1 MKKTSWLRQL
11 LLFSNLLTLTVQFLI
26 MAGYFPVKGLLPAVM
41 VPLLTLMNVL
51 FFVYWILRM
60 HWPFL
65 LFLVFFLLNFNEWKQ
80 LYRFPNNAITVSQGF
95 KIMSFNVRLF
105 NQYQWL
111 KQKNIPYAIEQF
123 VYEKDPDILSLQE
136 YNSDMAPPLERYP
149 YRYIKT
155 AAALGNNGV
164 GIFSKFP
171 LLQTGQIDFENTY
184 NSGVY
189 ADIRYQQDTLRV
201 YNLHLESF
209 QLAATDSLVDQNS
222 SARFFRRLD
231 GVYKKQLDQV
241 IQWQQLE
248 NFNENPSIVCVD
260 LNNTAFSEVYRKLSQ
275 NHNDAF
281 VEAGQG
287 FGATYSLGGVPYR
300 IDFILTPS
308 KIKVLEYHTHDVKLS
323 DHKPITATLSW
334 N

>member
-1 MKKTSWLRQL
+1 M
-11 LLFSNLLTLTVQFLI
+11 
-26 MAGYFPVKGLLPAVM
+26 
-41 VPLLTLMNVL
+41 
-51 FFVYWILRM
+51 
-60 HWPFL
+60 
-65 LFLVFFLLNFNEWKQ
+65 
-80 LYRFPNNAITVSQGF
+80 
-95 KIMSFNVRLF
+95 
-105 NQYQWL
+105 
-111 KQKNIPYAIEQF
+111 
-123 VYEKDPDILSLQE
+123 
-136 YNSDMAPPLERYP
+136 
-149 YRYIKT
+149 
-155 AAALGNNGV
+155 
-164 GIFSKFP
+164 
-171 LLQTGQIDFENTY
+171 
-184 NSGVY
+184 
-189 ADIRYQQDTLRV
+189 
-201 YNLHLESF
+201 
-209 QLAATDSLVDQNS
+209 AATDSLVDQNS